1 MKHSAMKRLLPGKRV
16 RYVVVMLIAG
26 CAAVLMTSVWRSSAV
41 KDTDKITTNHEFHL
55 RVRDG
60 VGREVEL
67 PARGNSSGQIRAAV
81 NSVAT
86 FIERRSGVRLSG
98 ATKNRLSE
106 IEELALSGT
115 ARPLTSD
122 ELSDLITA
130 TVLERLSVLS
140 EQEIAHVDDTL
151 RGFKAPSLPR
161 GFNRNFKLPGGIVFA
176 GTPSEKTITRLKAVR
191 DQLGTPAGDVFQG
204 LARGFVKDRVQGR
217 ARYLSKSVP
226 EKFGNMWDTVNDR
239 EGAAADGGITPLQAV
254 LIAYSLA
261 SDDYLSDDEISLG
274 RRMKS
279 LQATATRISGE
290 PYPDPSGHRAYGVN
304 GYLFSSPLDV
314 VFDEQIIN
322 RLFDGIEKKWAA

>member
-1 MKHSAMKRLLPGKRV
+1 MKHSVMKRLLPGKYV
-16 RYVVVMLIAG
+16 RYVGVMLIAG

-67 PARGNSSGQIRAAV
+67 SARGNSSGQIRAAV

-86 FIERRSGVRLSG
+86 FIERRSGVKLSG

-106 IEELALSGT
+106 IEELALSG
-115 ARPLTSD
+115 AVRPLTSG
-122 ELSDLITA
+122 ELSDVITA
-130 TVLERLSVLS
+130 TVLERLSLLS
-140 EQEIAHVDDTL
+140 EQDIAHVDDTL
-151 RGFKAPSLPR
+151 RGFKAPNLPR
-161 GFNRNFKLPGGIVFA
+161 GFNRDFKLPGGIVFA

-204 LARGFVKDRVQGR
+204 MARGFVKDRVQGR

-226 EKFGNMWDTVNDR
+226 EKFGNMWDTVNDG
-239 EGAAADGGITPLQAV
+239 EGDAADGGITPLQAL

-261 SDDYLSDDEISLG
+261 SDDYLSDGEISLG

-279 LQATATRISGE
+279 LQATATKISGE
-290 PYPDPSGHRAYGVN
+290 PYPAPVGHRAYGVN

-322 RLFDGIEKKWAA
+322 RLLDGIAKKGAV